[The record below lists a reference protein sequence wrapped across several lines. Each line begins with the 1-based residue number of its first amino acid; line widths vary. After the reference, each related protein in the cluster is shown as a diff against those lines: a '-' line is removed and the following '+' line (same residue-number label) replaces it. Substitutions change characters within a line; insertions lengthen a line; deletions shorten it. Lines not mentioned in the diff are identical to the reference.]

1 MYLITPGSAVSV
13 QPDMILHI
21 IRLTEVKAG
30 SKKILQII
38 LLLLSNNMRFIYF
51 QFPEI
56 SNYYLQLIPLLSLEI
71 VAEDG
76 FLITYYHHQL

>member
-1 MYLITPGSAVSV
+1 M
-13 QPDMILHI
+13 
-21 IRLTEVKAG
+21 K
-30 SKKILQII
+30 
-38 LLLLSNNMRFIYF
+38 FIYF

-56 SNYYLQLIPLLSLEI
+56 LNYYLQLIALLSLEI